1 MSNFPI
7 SIQQSIHHLYE
18 VIDNLQK
25 VREWRNTIEEDLE
38 RSHEINVYL
47 MERIKL
53 LKFNQ
58 KLEKKIEKK
67 QMKLKKMKKQMKK
80 AEKQTEVKGSDPCID
95 LVDLPDDN
103 VSELT
108 FVGAKREIYSVC
120 SDYDYSNVVVKSE
133 PLTLEDLGVVT
144 TKPIF
149 VIEEEEEDFEPAL
162 EEEVEED
169 IEPVLEEDFE
179 PALEPEKEEEEEVVE
194 EEVEEEEEEEVVEE
208 EVEEEEEE
216 EVVEE
221 EVKEEEVEEEEEEE
235 VVEEEQKTEI
245 ENKTEVKEQAM
256 EDEEEFYEKEISG
269 NKYYVSNEKNSV
281 IYSFEEDEEIGDPV
295 GKYVDGKPV
304 FDKKVEE
311 VEVEEEEEEE
321 FYMIKIKNI
330 RYYVTNETNSEIYA
344 YGKDGD
350 LGDLVGNYVDGKPT
364 FK

>member
-169 IEPVLEEDFE
+169 TEPVLEEDFE
-179 PALEPEKEEEEEVVE
+179 PALEPEK
-194 EEVEEEEEEEVVEE
+194 
-208 EVEEEEEE
+208 EEEE